1 MKSRKAIILVVVLL
15 IITAAAAAIHLSTR
29 DDVPENALKISMNE
43 EEKLL
48 DIDKFEYTSVSGTR
62 VNGKGEEKLVEGMGI
77 ALKDVLAK
85 AKIKEFSKVTVV
97 ADDSYTAEISA
108 EEVAEEGKAYLLLEE
123 GELRLVVFG
132 DENSKRSVSDIA
144 KIVVE

>member
-1 MKSRKAIILVVVLL
+1 MKSRKAIILVVILL

-29 DDVPENALKISMNE
+29 DEVPENALKISMNE

-48 DIDKFEYTSVSGTR
+48 DIDKLEYTNVSGTR

-108 EEVAEEGKAYLLLEE
+108 EEVAEDGKAYLLLEE